1 MKPRG
6 PQLLV
11 TMVFGTILLSA
22 GAIQLGLELSRG
34 QVPQMFELFSRMP
47 SAANLRAYE
56 QRLEDE
62 SRLAGWLRPW
72 MQYGQFLLL
81 RDLGEKAL
89 AGRNGWYFY
98 KPGVEF
104 LTRRH
109 ALPPA
114 AEDPVAAIVDFRDR
128 LAARGI
134 HLVVLP
140 TPNKESIYP
149 EQLVRRTSAL
159 SPAPGEPTR
168 SVLRRLRSANVDV
181 VDLFDLFA
189 REKAAVHRVTD
200 SPLYLAQDSH
210 WSPAGVDAAARTVA
224 QHLVEGGWI
233 KAGIVDYHPKAAPTV
248 RLGDVLRMLNVPQ
261 IETHTVAERIPTVR
275 VIEAATAQPY
285 RDDPAAEI
293 LVLGDSFLRIYEQD
307 EPGAAG
313 FVAHL
318 SKELKRPV
326 TSLISDGGASTLVRQ
341 ELHRRPALL
350 RNKRV
355 VVWEFVERD
364 LRLGTEGWQKVP
376 LPDVPPG
383 GQNERVHPV
392 PRPLSKLPTSSA
404 SQFTP

>member
-6 PQLLV
+6 AQLLV
-11 TMVFGTILLSA
+11 TLVFGAILLSA
-22 GAIQLGLELSRG
+22 GAIQLAQELPRG
-34 QVPQMFELFSRMP
+34 QVPQVFELFTRLP

-72 MQYGQFLLL
+72 MQYAQFLLL

-109 ALPPA
+109 ALPPT

-128 LAARGI
+128 LATRGI

-140 TPNKESIYP
+140 APNKESIYP
-149 EQLVRRTSAL
+149 EQLMRWTSAL

-168 SVLRRLRSANVDV
+168 TFLRRLRSANVDV
-181 VDLFDLFA
+181 VDLFDLFV
-189 REKAAVHRVTD
+189 REKATTTRTSD

-210 WSPAGVDAAARTVA
+210 WSPAGVEAAARAVA
-224 QHLVEGGWI
+224 QHLVQTGGI
-233 KAGIVDYHPKAAPTV
+233 ERGVTDYQTRTAPTA

-261 IETHTVAERIPTVR
+261 IETHTAAEQVPAVQ
-275 VIEAATAQPY
+275 VIEAATGQPY
-285 RDDPAAEI
+285 RDDPSSEI

-318 SKELKRPV
+318 AKELKQPV
-326 TSLISDGGASTLVRQ
+326 TSLISEGGASTLVRQ
-341 ELHRRPALL
+341 ELHRRPTWL

-364 LRLGTEGWQKVP
+364 LRLGTEGWQRVP
-376 LPDVPPG
+376 LPDEPTG
-383 GQNERVHPV
+383 GRAKPIA
-392 PRPLSKLPTSSA
+392 SA
-404 SQFTP
+404 VRGPAGVGGVDE